1 MNTQTNLSP
10 VFLNSILN
18 SIADP
23 VFVKDDQFK
32 FVYVNDAL
40 CEILGMDRKDIIGK
54 TLGESLPK
62 DQMEHFLKVDKGV
75 LDTGKENISEEELT
89 GKGGKILLIT
99 TKKTRYT
106 DENGKRFV
114 VGIIRDE
121 TVRKQAEL
129 DLREKM
135 DQLQKMNELMVGRE
149 LMMTQLK
156 EENSALKNNMTKDGV

>member
-1 MNTQTNLSP
+1 MNSQTNLSP

-32 FVYVNDAL
+32 FVYFNDAL

-62 DQMEHFLKVDKGV
+62 DQMEHFLEVDKGV

-106 DENGKRFV
+106 DEKGKKFV

-129 DLREKM
+129 DLRDKIS
-135 DQLQKMNELMVGRE
+135 QLQKMNELMVGRE
-149 LMMTQLK
+149 LMMAQLK
-156 EENSALKNNMTKDGV
+156 EENSALKKGRVKDGV